1 MDRPSICPK
10 PFLNHKRP
18 MIGQDH
24 DDSGQTVL
32 WNRIQQLLEPYTGP
46 TAWAGPGGSCR
57 GRCAACRRILVPPP
71 VEPAPGPQ
79 PAAKSFEGLPEKTPV
94 SRLPSSQSLLLPP
107 LQGASDVTR
116 RIENGLPRRG
126 PAGTP
131 SVKQPPAKHQT
142 AQTPI
147 ARTPPV
153 KLRAAVTNPS
163 PGRKKARRPRIAV
176 VIDDMGSNRIN

>member
-1 MDRPSICPK
+1 MMIPGK
-10 PFLNHKRP
+10 PFCGSAFSNFLSRIPGRP
-18 MIGQDH
+18 H
-24 DDSGQTVL
+24 
-32 WNRIQQLLEPYTGP
+32 
-46 TAWAGPGGSCR
+46 AGPGGSCR

-107 LQGASDVTR
+107 LPGASDVTR